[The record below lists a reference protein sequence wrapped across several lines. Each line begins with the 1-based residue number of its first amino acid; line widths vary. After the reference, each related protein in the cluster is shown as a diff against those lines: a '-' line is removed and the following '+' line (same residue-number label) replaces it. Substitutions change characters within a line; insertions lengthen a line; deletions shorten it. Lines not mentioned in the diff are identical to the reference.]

1 MTESE
6 ETVASEPTLEA
17 DEPIEAEETSDAN
30 VEALVE
36 PAIEAEAPAAGAEAS
51 RRKWFV
57 VTTYSGYE
65 NKVKVALQ
73 ERIRQH
79 KMEDRFGEI
88 LIPSE
93 TVTES
98 AKDGKQRVK
107 TKTSFPG
114 YVFVEMEMSEH
125 TWHLVK
131 DTPKVTGFI
140 GNQRPQEVKPPH
152 IEDLRKGIV
161 EGAVK
166 PKPRHQFQEGDEV
179 RVVVGAFAN
188 FSGTVQEVKPDKQ
201 KLKVMVSIFGRPT
214 PVELDFS
221 HVEKR

>member
-1 MTESE
+1 MTE
-6 ETVASEPTLEA
+6 
-17 DEPIEAEETSDAN
+17 AEVQMSN
-30 VEALVE
+30 NK
-36 PAIEAEAPAAGAEAS
+36 
-51 RRKWFV
+51 KWFV

-65 NKVKVALQ
+65 QKVKLALQ

-79 KMEDRFGEI
+79 KMEEKFGEI
-88 LIPSE
+88 LIPAESMTE
-93 TVTES
+93 TDKE
-98 AKDGKQRVK
+98 GKQRVK
-107 TKTSFPG
+107 SKTSFPG
-114 YVFVEMEMSEH
+114 YVFVEMEMSENA
-125 TWHLVK
+125 WHLVK

-140 GNQRPQEVKPPH
+140 GNQRPQEVKSPH
-152 IEDLRKGIV
+152 IEDLRRGIV

>member
-1 MTESE
+1 MTTEL
-6 ETVASEPTLEA
+6 ETPVTEIADASG
-17 DEPIEAEETSDAN
+17 
-30 VEALVE
+30 ALTPSV
-36 PAIEAEAPAAGAEAS
+36 GK
-51 RRKWFV
+51 KWYV

-65 NKVKVALQ
+65 NKVKSALQ

-79 KMEDRFGEI
+79 RMEDKFGEI
-88 LIPSE
+88 MIPAE
-93 TVTES
+93 TVTDS
-98 AKDGKQRVK
+98 GKDGKQRLK

-114 YVFVEMEMSEH
+114 YVFVEMEMSE
-125 TWHLVK
+125 TIWHLVK

>member
-6 ETVASEPTLEA
+6 TNGTALPVEA
-17 DEPIEAEETSDAN
+17 PPSDA
-30 VEALVE
+30 
-36 PAIEAEAPAAGAEAS
+36 AEAPDAVEASAPPAEPQAEAS
-51 RRKWFV
+51 SKKWYV

-65 NKVKVALQ
+65 NKVKTALA

-79 KMEDRFGEI
+79 KMEEKFGEI

-140 GNQRPQEVKPPH
+140 GNQRPQEVKPPQV
-152 IEDLRKGIV
+152 EDLRKGIV

-166 PKPRHQFQEGDEV
+166 PKPRHLFQEGDEV

>member
-1 MTESE
+1 MTE
-6 ETVASEPTLEA
+6 
-17 DEPIEAEETSDAN
+17 
-30 VEALVE
+30 VEAAVS
-36 PAIEAEAPAAGAEAS
+36 GNK
-51 RRKWFV
+51 KWYV

-65 NKVKVALQ
+65 QKVKLALQ
-73 ERIRQH
+73 ERLRQH
-79 KMEDRFGEI
+79 KMEEKFGEI
-88 LIPSE
+88 LSPSE
-93 TVTES
+93 SVTETD
-98 AKDGKQRVK
+98 KEGKQRVK
-107 TKTSFPG
+107 SKTSFPG

-125 TWHLVK
+125 AWHLVK

-140 GNQRPQEVKPPH
+140 GNQRPQEVKSPH